1 MARGAPRRSRA
12 RALGFA
18 ALALAAAG
26 LAAAI
31 TSGYGARVAG
41 SYGPLRRVVVTEE
54 ALSPRRPLGPREVAS
69 LEVRR
74 VPERFV
80 PAGALAEPAAALGM
94 APMVALPA
102 GSYVPAFLLAP
113 PRRQEPAVPGLPP
126 GLRPVEIA
134 VGGAAALDAAGPPSP
149 GSAVDVIVTSEPR
162 GAGPGHTYVAAA
174 RVPLIGLGPGPDG
187 PGPTASASAILGL
200 TRAQALRLISAES
213 FARQIRLLP
222 APGGLQSAVTASSNA
237 SRARSP

>member
-1 MARGAPRRSRA
+1 M
-12 RALGFA
+12 
-18 ALALAAAG
+18 
-26 LAAAI
+26 
-31 TSGYGARVAG
+31 
-41 SYGPLRRVVVTEE
+41 VVTAD
-54 ALSPRRPLGPREVAS
+54 ALPARNPLGPREVAS

-80 PAGALAEPAAALGM
+80 PAGALGEPAGALGM
-94 APMVALPA
+94 APRVALPA
-102 GSYVPAFLLAP
+102 GSYVPAYLLAP
-113 PRRQEPAVPGLPP
+113 PRRPEPAVPGLPP

-134 VGGAAALDAAGPPSP
+134 VSGAAALDAAGPPPP

-174 RVPLIGLGPGPDG
+174 RVPLIGLGPGPEG
-187 PGPTASASAILGL
+187 PGPTGSASAILGL

-222 APGGLQSAVTASSNA
+222 AAAGVQSAVTAASKA

>member
-1 MARGAPRRSRA
+1 MAGAPQRSRA

-18 ALALAAAG
+18 FLALAAAG

-41 SYGPLRRVVVTEE
+41 IYGPLRRVVVTAE
-54 ALSPRRPLGPREVAS
+54 ALPARRALGPADLTS
-69 LEVRR
+69 LDVRR

-80 PAGALAEPAAALGM
+80 PAGAIGEPAGALGM
-94 APMVALPA
+94 APRVALPA

-113 PRRQEPAVPGLPP
+113 PRRRRPAVPGLPP

-134 VGGAAALDAAGPPSP
+134 VSGAAALEAAGPPPP
-149 GSAVDVIVTSEPR
+149 GSAVDVVVTSEPR
-162 GAGPGHTYVAAA
+162 GAGAGHTYIAAGG
-174 RVPLIGLGPGPDG
+174 VPLIGLGPGPDG
-187 PGPTASASAILGL
+187 PGPASTASAILGL
-200 TRAQALRLISAES
+200 TRMQALRLISAES

-222 APGGLQSAVTASSNA
+222 AAGGGQSAATASSKA